1 MDISRRNRELGGVS
15 SLAMKKIL
23 IAVLVV
29 AIVGFGSIFLYFSNQ
44 DNELKVSADNIDSS
58 NTKDSIGETGNPD
71 GIWTTKKQ
79 QDVFVGYEIE
89 ELFGGESVK
98 KTASAKTKELTGI
111 LTITDSKI
119 TQAKIT
125 ADLTQLESDS
135 QRRDSIQE
143 TQGLETIKFK
153 TATFEIKKPLD
164 LGKVEKKKEISLE
177 IPGDLTLHGVTNP
190 VSFPVTAIW
199 DGKVIKI
206 SGDLEIQLSEYEIE
220 PPKNSI
226 VSVNDS
232 GKIKFQ
238 LLFVPNS

>member
-164 LGKVEKKKEISLE
+164 LGKVEKKK
-177 IPGDLTLHGVTNP
+177 GDLTLHGVTNP